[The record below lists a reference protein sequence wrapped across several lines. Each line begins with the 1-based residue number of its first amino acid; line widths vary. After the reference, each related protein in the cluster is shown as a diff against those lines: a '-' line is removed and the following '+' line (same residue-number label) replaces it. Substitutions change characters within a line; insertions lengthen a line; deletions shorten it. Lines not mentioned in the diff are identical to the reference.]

1 MRARSVSDT
10 CHELGYGGGADPSAS
25 MRGCPLAEVYITT
38 LPHNVSAAAVVGGT
52 AAVSEEVYIAA
63 GGDDATTSAAACRNS
78 ISSAAASFALLTK
91 SSGARCEEMQAYTSP
106 KHLSTRS

>member
-1 MRARSVSDT
+1 MPGTLLASVER
-10 CHELGYGGGADPSAS
+10 HAVMLAS
-25 MRGCPLAEVYITT
+25 GNTPIAYSIA
-38 LPHNVSAAAVVGGT
+38 S
-52 AAVSEEVYIAA
+52 IAA
-63 GGDDATTSAAACRNS
+63 GGDDATTSAAACRNW